1 MIAFDTTYLALLL
14 GHPDPKPPTDPEG
27 NSIDDL
33 QERMDLLV
41 ERFENTGEIILI
53 PQPAY
58 SEFLVRAYKDGPK
71 YTRIITKSALYK
83 FGDFELKA
91 AIELAEMRRK
101 ELKEMS
107 KSAIRRETPAE
118 TKAKVS
124 FDRQIIA
131 IAKANRAH
139 TIYSNDKGVRN
150 CAERHKLKAVPM
162 WQLPRPVAKEQ
173 MTIDD
178 LIAEA
183 EKARATDEGGPS
195 ESGS

>member
-1 MIAFDTTYLALLL
+1 MIAFDTTYLPLLL
-14 GHPDPKPPTDPEG
+14 GHPDPTPPTDPDG
-27 NSIDDL
+27 NPIDDL
-33 QERMDLLV
+33 QGRIGLLV
-41 ERFENTGEIILI
+41 EGIEDSGETILI
-53 PQPAY
+53 PQPAF
-58 SEFLVRAYKDGPK
+58 SEFLVRADKEGPK
-71 YTRIITKSALYK
+71 YTRMITRNPLYK

-91 AIELAEMRRK
+91 SIELADMRRK

-107 KSAIRRETPAE
+107 KSALRRETPAE

-150 CAERHKLKAVPM
+150 CAERYGVQAVPM
-162 WQLPRPVAKEQ
+162 WRLPRPVASAQLTLEEA
-173 MTIDD
+173 
-178 LIAEA
+178 IANA
-183 EKARATDEGGPS
+183 EKARATVESGPS